1 MRIISKKRL
10 KEFWEKH
17 PDAKEPLL
25 AWYRITEKARWQ
37 SLADTRQ
44 DFSHA
49 DLVGVC
55 TVFNIKGNHYRLI
68 TAIKY
73 YSQTVYIL
81 HVLTHPEYDKGRWK
95 DDCAC

>member
-10 KEFWEKH
+10 REFWEKH
-17 PDAKEPLL
+17 PDAKDPLL
-25 AWYRITEKARWQ
+25 AWYRITEKARWK
-37 SLADTRQ
+37 SLADTKK

-55 TVFNIKGNHYRLI
+55 TVFNIKGGTYRLI

-73 YSQTVYIL
+73 HSQTVYTL
-81 HVLTHPEYDKGRWK
+81 HVLTHAEYDKGRWK

>member
-10 KEFWEKH
+10 REFWEKY

-37 SLADTRQ
+37 NLADTRK
-44 DFSHA
+44 DFPHA
-49 DLVGVC
+49 DPVGVC

-68 TAIKY
+68 TAIRY
-73 YSQTVYIL
+73 LTQTVYTL
-81 HVLTHPEYDKGRWK
+81 HVLTHAEYDKGKWK
-95 DDCAC
+95 NDCAC

>member
-10 KEFWEKH
+10 REFWENH
-17 PDAKEPLL
+17 PEAKEPLL

-37 SLADTRQ
+37 NLADTRK

-49 DLVGVC
+49 DSVGVC

-68 TAIKY
+68 TSIRY
-73 YSQTVYIL
+73 LTQTVYIL
-81 HVLTHPEYDKGRWK
+81 YVLTHAEYDKERWK
-95 DDCAC
+95 SDCDC